1 MKNVKKYIG
10 LIVLIVVAIVSIITD
25 IILKSNCIIFNEV
38 NRILFTLVTVIAGFW
53 VTCYLLFLQIY
64 KDRYP
69 LKFVKNRYLPQMKY
83 NITYIIYCIIFG
95 CFIVIKNGGIVENV
109 WYATSA
115 LFTIFIVL
123 KHIYDTSKT
132 MMVNTYIDEFCDE
145 ISQKLENKENCVKKD
160 VFKDLR
166 YVLDECIVKEEYFIA
181 QNISIKLGEIFRE
194 FLKNYIGFIDN
205 GEEKKEVED
214 SFDRIVNL
222 GVYQLELCKDI
233 NSELLI
239 NEISIQQINNFEFC
253 IEFDRYEW
261 FKKYIKKM
269 SLLTFRAQK
278 QGEEKVVSE
287 TFDIYISI
295 LEKLVEEEKEEWIN
309 YIFNIL
315 FAMTTSLNFLSSNI
329 NLKYFASLI
338 VYGLLNC
345 KEGKIYDYIYGIFE
359 DFTSVACRISN
370 GFSDIKVYY
379 ALFFDNIINKNN
391 KKHIGQFF
399 DTIFKH
405 GQDRGNDITW
415 TEFKF
420 YCIKEVLERKDA
432 KLEVDVNEYHIKIL
446 VEVIEM
452 KEQYNG
458 YMFLPQFKEKFAER
472 QYSNSDS
479 ENISKD
485 IKYLLNKCI
494 INDNLNLFFIV
505 LKCVND
511 CMVSTEARNKDLQII
526 LLNLFI
532 WLVERTRRLNNKQYI
547 EIVFIELEDI
557 LNELDKNRAISN
569 DFGDRIISELSN
581 LAKHSDS
588 DSQNVVL
595 QVIELFSN
603 FLKENKE
610 LHFINNYPDRKEK
623 LYKGLFNIAT
633 SCIENDFEEGVRR
646 CSNTIGWFTIYSI
659 KQGNAKLTKYLIKL
673 AKGMLEISIDMH
685 VTTKTQAFLLTL
697 FTTVGMYCCK
707 ESANYAYVEAVLQA
721 IQKVDK
727 NLVYTAIKIRT
738 YENDMWDGLLD
749 KNTQYLVATFRKKYE
764 EYQKKVT

>member
-10 LIVLIVVAIVSIITD
+10 LIVLIVIAIASVITD
-25 IILKSNCIIFNEV
+25 LKLKSDCIIFNEV

-69 LKFVKNRYLPQMKY
+69 LKFVKNRYLPQMQY

-95 CFIVIKNGGIVENV
+95 CFIIIKNGGVLENI

-145 ISQKLENKENCVKKD
+145 ISQKLKNKENCVIKD

-194 FLKNYIGFIDN
+194 FLKNYIGIIIN
-205 GEEKKEVED
+205 GEEKKELED
-214 SFDRIVNL
+214 SFDRILNL

-233 NSELLI
+233 HSELLI
-239 NEISIQQINNFEFC
+239 NEISIQQKNNIEFC

-269 SLLTFRAQK
+269 SVLTFRTQK

-295 LEKLVEEEKEEWIN
+295 LEKLVVEEKEEWIN
-309 YIFNIL
+309 YMLDIL

-345 KEGKIYDYIYGIFE
+345 REGKIYDNIYEKFE
-359 DFTSVACRISN
+359 DLTSVACRISK
-370 GFSDIKVYY
+370 GFTDIKVYY
-379 ALFFDNIINKNN
+379 ALFFDAIIKKNN
-391 KKHIGQFF
+391 KEHIVQFF

-405 GQDRGNDITW
+405 GQDRGIDITW

-420 YCIKEVLERKDA
+420 YCIKEVEETKHD
-432 KLEVDVNEYHIKIL
+432 KLDVDVNNYHIKLL

-452 KEQYNG
+452 KEKYNG
-458 YMFLPQFKEKFAER
+458 YMFIPKFKEKFADT
-472 QYSNSDS
+472 QYSMSDR
-479 ENISKD
+479 ENISED
-485 IKYLLNKCI
+485 IRYLLNKCI

-511 CMVSTEARNKDLQII
+511 CMVSTKTSNKDLQII
-526 LLNLFI
+526 LLDLFI
-532 WLVERTRRLNNKQYI
+532 WLIERTKRLNNKQFN
-547 EIVFIELEDI
+547 EIVFIEFEDI
-557 LNELDKNRAISN
+557 LNELDKNKAISK
-569 DFGDRIISELSN
+569 DFGDKIVSELSD
-581 LAKHSDS
+581 LARHSDS

-603 FLKENKE
+603 FLKENHE
-610 LHFINNYPDRKEK
+610 LHFINNYPDRKEM
-623 LYKGLFNIAT
+623 LYKGIFNIAT

-659 KQGNAKLTKYLIKL
+659 KQGNSKLTKYLIKL
-673 AKGMLEISIDMH
+673 AKGMLEVSIDMH

-697 FTTVGMYCCK
+697 FTTVGMYSCK
-707 ESANYAYVEAVLQA
+707 ESINFVYVQAILQA

-738 YENDMWDGLLD
+738 YENDMWDGLLE
-749 KNTQYLVATFRKKYE
+749 NTQDLAATFRKKYE
-764 EYQKKVT
+764 DYQKKLTK